1 MDLRCTKFIQ
11 VFNHYS
17 NKLNRGQN
25 ESINKQKEKEK
36 RELGRKLLQ
45 EFTTQ
50 WNVLF
55 FSSAKF
61 YTFLCICIDQFKRK
75 PLVNSLINMYEI

>member
-55 FSSAKF
+55 FSSAKV
-61 YTFLCICIDQFKRK
+61 YTFYVF
-75 PLVNSLINMYEI
+75 VLINLKESRL